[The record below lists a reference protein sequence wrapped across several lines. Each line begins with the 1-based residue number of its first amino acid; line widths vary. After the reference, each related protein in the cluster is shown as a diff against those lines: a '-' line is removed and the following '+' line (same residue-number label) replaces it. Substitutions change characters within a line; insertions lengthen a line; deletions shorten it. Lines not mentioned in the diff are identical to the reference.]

1 MLKTFLN
8 GIMICAVFS
17 HAFAQTLSPQTKP
30 QSSPQIE
37 RRPLGTQ
44 QRDTNQA
51 PPQPGLTPQQI
62 TQAIKDGIAT
72 AAKQYEKL
80 IIPPQPPDNSG
91 WWFNLFMVA
100 FTGCLVLVGAAAW
113 QFPADSSVMR
123 AREV

>member
-80 IIPPQPPDNSG
+80 IIPPNHQII
-91 WWFNLFMVA
+91 
-100 FTGCLVLVGAAAW
+100 LVGGLISLWLLSLAAW
-113 QFPADSSVMR
+113 YSLAQPNVI
-123 AREV
+123 